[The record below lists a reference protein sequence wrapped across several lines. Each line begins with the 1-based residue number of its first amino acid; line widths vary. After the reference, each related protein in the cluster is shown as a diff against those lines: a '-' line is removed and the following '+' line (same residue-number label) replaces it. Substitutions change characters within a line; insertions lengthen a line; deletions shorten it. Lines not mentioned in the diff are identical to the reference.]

1 MKKRQYRTEPAQPAA
16 HKGIVERSV
25 GQLGDGL
32 MAIPG
37 GIRAVPAGTVD
48 FFSRAIAMAKNP
60 RAAAEKEM
68 EREVGWKNIVF
79 DLVGIFF
86 ILVLALGLIMAA
98 GSLLDA
104 KAAKQLPL
112 TLVPAATLIVAF
124 QLIPSMVLMVLLAAA
139 ALHLMAGIGG
149 SKGKFE
155 RMAQLTA
162 MVWAVVIPIILVV
175 GIISSL
181 AGLPAMVGY
190 VIMNVYLIYALAK
203 VMAAAYQM
211 PFNRAVFMTF
221 IYQLLMGV
229 LSFVAAA
236 NAPPG
241 TLA

>member
-1 MKKRQYRTEPAQPAA
+1 MKKRQYKTELAQPAA
-16 HKGIVERSV
+16 KKGIIERIS

-32 MAIPG
+32 MAVPG
-37 GIRAVPAGTVD
+37 GIRAIPAGTVN

-60 RAAAEKEM
+60 SAAAQKEM
-68 EREVGWKNIVF
+68 EKEVGWKNIIF
-79 DLVGIFF
+79 DLAGVFF
-86 ILVLALGLIMAA
+86 LLVLALGLIMAA
-98 GSLLDA
+98 ITPFDA

-112 TLVPAATLIVAF
+112 TLVPAAALIVAL

-139 ALHLMAGIGG
+139 VLHLMAGIGG

-162 MVWAVVIPIILVV
+162 MVWAVVIPIILMV

-181 AGLPAMVGY
+181 ARLPAMVGY
-190 VIMNVYLIYALAK
+190 VIMNIYLIYALAK
-203 VMAAAYQM
+203 IMAVVYQM